1 VSAPT
6 QQEGAYDFGKY
17 LVWAV
22 GGVAVGFAVGVVAG
36 LNPLATAIAGVGG
49 LLVANG
55 LVVLPRWFQARG
67 IEARSIVSLGADSGA
82 VEVVGTTQRGEDV
95 LTAPFSGEECL
106 AYSINVDEYEHTGET
121 WKWET
126 EYAQWDSVPFVVED
140 GSGTAW
146 VDPTD
151 AEFHMDLEESV
162 ELDAGDEPPERFR
175 QALTDGGPATGSG
188 RGRDAT
194 AYGNG
199 SLPVVAEGKRR
210 RFQEFRLVGGQ
221 EVHLSAETHRVP
233 EAAGGPDRTP
243 SVTLADGSS
252 TPVFSV
258 STDADHD
265 VDEALL
271 SRAAGAILAG
281 AVLVAGG
288 LGWALFA

>member
-1 VSAPT
+1 MSAPT
-6 QQEGAYDFGKY
+6 QQEGEYDFGY
-17 LVWAV
+17 SVAWAV
-22 GGVAVGFAVGVVAG
+22 GGLAVGFAAGIVAG
-36 LNPLATAIAGVGG
+36 VNPLATAIAGVGA
-49 LLVANG
+49 LLVGNG
-55 LVVLPRWFQARG
+55 LVVLPRWFRARNT
-67 IEARSIVSLGADSGA
+67 EPASIASLGVDSGA
-82 VEVVGTTQRGEDV
+82 VEVVGTAERGEDV

-106 AYSINVDEYEHTGET
+106 AYSVNVDEYEHTGET

-151 AEFHMDLEESV
+151 AEFHLDLEESV
-162 ELDAGDEPPERFR
+162 ELDSGQEPPERFR
-175 QALTDGGPATGSG
+175 RALTDGGPATESG
-188 RGRDAT
+188 RGPDAT
-194 AYGNG
+194 VYGNE
-199 SLPVVAEGKRR
+199 SVTAVAENKRR
-210 RFQEFRLVGGQ
+210 RFQEFRLAEGQ
-221 EVHLSAETHRVP
+221 EVHVSAETHRVP
-233 EAAGGPDRTP
+233 EAAGGSDRRP

-258 STDADHD
+258 STDVDTD
-265 VDEALL
+265 VDETLL